1 MFTAA
6 FIGSE
11 LALKQW
17 PKHAA
22 LLCRATRPILDY
34 MSLRLWQHKLSVKR
48 NLRPAPLT
56 PIWATLRLDWG
67 SVDLTG
73 NQAKYIKETIR
84 FGCYFFDVCHYYSML
99 WMLFS
104 NVKFVS
110 RNSNVFRGQ

>member
-1 MFTAA
+1 MLTAA
-6 FIGSE
+6 FIGSA

-22 LLCRATRPILDY
+22 LLYRATRPGLAY

-67 SVDLTG
+67 SGDLTG
-73 NQAKYIKETIR
+73 NQAKYMKETIR
-84 FGCYFFDVCHYYSML
+84 FGCYFFDVCHYYPML

-104 NVKFVS
+104 IVKFVS
-110 RNSNVFRGQ
+110 RS